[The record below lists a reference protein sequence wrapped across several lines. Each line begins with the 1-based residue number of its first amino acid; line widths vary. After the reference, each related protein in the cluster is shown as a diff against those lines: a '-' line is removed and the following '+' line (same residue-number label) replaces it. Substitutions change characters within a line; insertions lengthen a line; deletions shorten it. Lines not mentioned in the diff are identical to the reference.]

1 MTTGDAWHQRALA
14 TAPGG
19 VHSPVRAFRSVG
31 GTPLFV
37 ARAEGARIVDVDGRP
52 YIDLCMSFGPLILG
66 HRDPDVAAAAR
77 AAIEDGWSYGTCE
90 PYSVQLAEW
99 ILARLP
105 FLERLRFVSS
115 GTEAVM
121 SALRVARA
129 ATGRAAILKFDGCYH
144 GHADAML
151 VRAGSG
157 LAGQADASS
166 AGIAPGV
173 VADTLVAPL
182 DDEAALDAV
191 FEAHGRRLA
200 AAIIEPL
207 PANHGLLPQRQA
219 FLERLAARCRAAGAL
234 LIFDEVISG
243 FRVGLTGMAG
253 ASAITP
259 DLACYG
265 KVIGGGFPLAA
276 YAGRAALMDLVA
288 PAGGVYQAGTL
299 SANPV
304 AVRAGLATLQKM
316 ARLDGWRALEA
327 SADRFCRDLAAAMA
341 ATPGRPD
348 IVRRGSIIWFT
359 RPGGVDREWFARFF
373 HYALD
378 GGVYLPP
385 SGYEVCF
392 LSMAHDTPTLDT
404 AAAVLAAAADAA
416 ARP

>member
-1 MTTGDAWHQRALA
+1 
-14 TAPGG
+14 
-19 VHSPVRAFRSVG
+19 
-31 GTPLFV
+31 
-37 ARAEGARIVDVDGRP
+37 
-52 YIDLCMSFGPLILG
+52 
-66 HRDPDVAAAAR
+66 
-77 AAIEDGWSYGTCE
+77 
-90 PYSVQLAEW
+90 
-99 ILARLP
+99 
-105 FLERLRFVSS
+105 
-115 GTEAVM
+115 
-121 SALRVARA
+121 
-129 ATGRAAILKFDGCYH
+129 
-144 GHADAML
+144 ML

-243 FRVGLTGMAG
+243 FRVGLTGVAG

-316 ARLDGWRALEA
+316 ERLDGWRALEA

>member
-1 MTTGDAWHQRALA
+1 MNSERWHARALA

-31 GTPLFV
+31 GTPLFI
-37 ARAEGARIVDVDGRP
+37 ARAEGARITDVEGNS
-52 YIDLCMSFGPLILG
+52 YIDFCMSFGPLILG
-66 HRDPDVAAAAR
+66 HRDPDVADAAR

-105 FLERLRFVSS
+105 FIERIRFVSS

-129 ATGRAAILKFDGCYH
+129 ATGRDAVLKFEGCYH
-144 GHADAML
+144 GHADSML
-151 VRAGSG
+151 VKAGSG

-166 AGIAPGV
+166 AGIARGV
-173 VADTLVAPL
+173 TADTLVAPL
-182 DDEAALDAV
+182 DDDAAVDAV
-191 FEAHGRRLA
+191 FAQHGARIA

-207 PANHGLLPQRQA
+207 PANHGLVPQRLA
-219 FLERLAARCRAAGAL
+219 FLEGLAARCREHGAL

-243 FRVGLTGMAG
+243 FRTGITGMAG
-253 ASAITP
+253 STGITP

-276 YAGRAALMDLVA
+276 YAGRRDLMDRVA
-288 PAGGVYQAGTL
+288 PAGAVYQAGTL

-304 AVRAGLATLQKM
+304 AVRSGFAALIKM
-316 ARLDGWRALEA
+316 ERLDGWQATNERTRL
-327 SADRFCRDLAAAMA
+327 FCERLRNAVSGLPNAPAV
-341 ATPGRPD
+341 
-348 IVRRGSIIWFT
+348 IQQGSIFWLT
-359 RPGGVDREWFARFF
+359 RPGGVDAAWFARLF
-373 HYALD
+373 HQALER
-378 GGVYLPP
+378 GVYLPP

-392 LSMAHDTPTLDT
+392 LSMAHNDATLEAACDAIAVAA
-404 AAAVLAAAADAA
+404 AAAV
-416 ARP
+416 RP